1 MAFSPKDMDFISA
14 KHVAAREV
22 ALALGVPPML
32 LGIPGDNT
40 YSNYAEANR
49 SFWRQTI
56 LPLVTRT
63 AKAISGWLGPA
74 FDEGDSLELRP
85 DLDAIEALSTERE
98 ALWERVRVADFLTIN
113 EKRAA
118 VGYEPVEGGDELGAP
133 IQQWGVPSPHGER
146 AGVRGLSSDVGSPSP
161 ASFAKSKLRPAGN
174 DSFRARGQR
183 CCNASARTCRRAR

>member
-1 MAFSPKDMDFISA
+1 MAFSPKDLDFISA

-32 LGIPGDNT
+32 LGIPGDSY

-74 FDEGDSLELRP
+74 FDE
-85 DLDAIEALSTERE
+85 ALAS
-98 ALWERVRVADFLTIN
+98 
-113 EKRAA
+113 
-118 VGYEPVEGGDELGAP
+118 
-133 IQQWGVPSPHGER
+133 
-146 AGVRGLSSDVGSPSP
+146 
-161 ASFAKSKLRPAGN
+161 SFAQTSTPSRP
-174 DSFRARGQR
+174 
-183 CCNASARTCRRAR
+183 

>member
-74 FDEGDSLELRP
+74 FDEGADLELRP

-118 VGYEPVEGGDELGAP
+118 VGYEPVEGGDELAAAP
-133 IQQWGVPSPHGER
+133 PQ
-146 AGVRGLSSDVGSPSP
+146 
-161 ASFAKSKLRPAGN
+161 
-174 DSFRARGQR
+174 
-183 CCNASARTCRRAR
+183 

>member
-1 MAFSPKDMDFISA
+1 LRSAFSDSIRLGTLEAFLSGLRAGELQRLHYDFELW
-14 KHVAAREV
+14 ARDDQ
-22 ALALGVPPML
+22 LPP
-32 LGIPGDNT
+32 
-40 YSNYAEANR
+40 ANR

-74 FDEGDSLELRP
+74 FDEGAGLELRP

-118 VGYEPVEGGDELGAP
+118 VGYEPVEGGDELAAP
-133 IQQWGVPSPHGER
+133 VQQ
-146 AGVRGLSSDVGSPSP
+146 
-161 ASFAKSKLRPAGN
+161 
-174 DSFRARGQR
+174 
-183 CCNASARTCRRAR
+183 